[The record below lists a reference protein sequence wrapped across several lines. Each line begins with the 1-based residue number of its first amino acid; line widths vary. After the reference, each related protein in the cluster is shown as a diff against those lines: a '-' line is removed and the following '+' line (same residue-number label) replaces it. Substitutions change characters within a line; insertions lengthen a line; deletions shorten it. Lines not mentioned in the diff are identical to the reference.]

1 MLIQDG
7 LVPPLHPEEAS
18 GLISGS
24 EQILK
29 DYANKASLNA
39 NDLKALVGDV
49 LHNPSF
55 NAEDIDTDM
64 LKRFAASIDSG
75 NLEIISMHQ
84 EGDGNQK
91 LDLFQRPVDKVLHEI
106 EISIMINNININK

>member
-1 MLIQDG
+1 MPIQDG

-18 GLISGS
+18 GLLLGS

-29 DYANKASLNA
+29 DYANKASSNA
-39 NDLKALVGDV
+39 NDLKALIEDV
-49 LHNPSF
+49 LHNPNF
-55 NAEDIDTDM
+55 NAEDVDTDM
-64 LKRFAASIDSG
+64 LKRFAASIDSS

-91 LDLFQRPVDKVLHEI
+91 LDLFKRPVEKVLCEF
-106 EISIMINNININK
+106 EISMNNININI